1 MAYLTKFH
9 IWSKEQGGNNNK
21 IVPPGV
27 QYLYIA
33 MNCIG
38 LVERGRYDGGTM
50 GEARDTNRIRE
61 HTTAG
66 NSFSMWGKCYKR
78 NQRCWQGN
86 DVFRLFSVFEGL
98 ALVLHWCGE
107 NQHVEGLRRAQ
118 RAVEKSCSRNP
129 LRTIFSSSSTSYNH
143 FNPHPSP
150 RARAVS
156 HVAFPAV
163 EKPHKR
169 LAAVPPHP
177 IYIILEEA
185 FRLCVRNHNIT
196 LPRFCLS
203 PHSLICMP
211 LCQHY
216 GSNHFSKSE
225 RFLYW
230 GKSIIFEQS
239 TQH

>member
-1 MAYLTKFH
+1 
-9 IWSKEQGGNNNK
+9 
-21 IVPPGV
+21 
-27 QYLYIA
+27 
-33 MNCIG
+33 
-38 LVERGRYDGGTM
+38 M

-78 NQRCWQGN
+78 NQKCWQGN
-86 DVFRLFSVFEGL
+86 DVFRLFSFFEGL
-98 ALVLHWCGE
+98 ALVLLWCGE
-107 NQHVEGLRRAQ
+107 NQQVEWLRRAQ
-118 RAVEKSCSRNP
+118 RAVEKSCSRIP
-129 LRTIFSSSSTSYNH
+129 LRMISSSSSNP
-143 FNPHPSP
+143 FNPHPP
-150 RARAVS
+150 TRAWAVS

-211 LCQHY
+211 LCQHH
-216 GSNHFSKSE
+216 GSHHFSKSE

-230 GKSIIFEQS
+230 ENQLFLKN
-239 TQH
+239 QHTI

>member
-1 MAYLTKFH
+1 MMGAQWGKPETQIGSESTPLLATAFQCGANATKE
-9 IWSKEQGGNNNK
+9 IKDVDK
-21 IVPPGV
+21 
-27 QYLYIA
+27 
-33 MNCIG
+33 
-38 LVERGRYDGGTM
+38 GTM
-50 GEARDTNRIRE
+50 
-61 HTTAG
+61 
-66 NSFSMWGKCYKR
+66 FSGYFPFLK
-78 NQRCWQGN
+78 
-86 DVFRLFSVFEGL
+86 D
-98 ALVLHWCGE
+98 LHWSCTDAVIISKLRDCG
-107 NQHVEGLRRAQ
+107 VDWT
-118 RAVEKSCSRNP
+118 VEKGCSRIP
-129 LRTIFSSSSTSYNH
+129 LRTIFTSSSTSSSSSSSNP
-143 FNPHPSP
+143 FNPNPPP
-150 RARAVS
+150 RVRAVS